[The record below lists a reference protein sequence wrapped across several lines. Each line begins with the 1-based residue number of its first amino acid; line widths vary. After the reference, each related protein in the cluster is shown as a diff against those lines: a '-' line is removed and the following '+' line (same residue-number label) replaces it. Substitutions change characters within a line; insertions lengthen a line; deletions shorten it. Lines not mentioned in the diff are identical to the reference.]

1 MGQIKNIK
9 LHIVTDIKVSES
21 RVIMFQKEQ
30 LALLKQFV
38 MACKANPAMLHTP
51 ELAFFKEWIIS
62 IGGKIP
68 APKPE
73 EKPAKEEAKF
83 QPTMESSEDEELVES
98 EVELEVLDGII
109 TEEVEGELEMGDE
122 SLEVTEEMMDASND
136 KRSEAMAKL
145 SDGDFDGAIK
155 SFTEAIK
162 KNPHSANMYAKR
174 ASVLLKAKRPSA
186 AIRDCDKAITINKDS
201 AQPYKWRGRAF
212 RLLGKYVEAYNDFQT
227 ACRLDC
233 DETSIEWKKEV
244 EGNARKIMDHTRKYE
259 RLRAEKEREQKIKEV
274 KRRRA
279 AAEKEYERK
288 KKEESKGGARG

>member
-83 QPTMESSEDEELVES
+83 QPTMDDDSDKEEKAAESSEDEELVES

-122 SLEVTEEMMDASND
+122 SLEVTEEMMDASNE

-145 SDGDFDGAIK
+145 SDGD
-155 SFTEAIK
+155 
-162 KNPHSANMYAKR
+162 
-174 ASVLLKAKRPSA
+174 
-186 AIRDCDKAITINKDS
+186 
-201 AQPYKWRGRAF
+201 
-212 RLLGKYVEAYNDFQT
+212 
-227 ACRLDC
+227 
-233 DETSIEWKKEV
+233 
-244 EGNARKIMDHTRKYE
+244 
-259 RLRAEKEREQKIKEV
+259 
-274 KRRRA
+274 
-279 AAEKEYERK
+279 
-288 KKEESKGGARG
+288 